1 MDDDVTDMDRSLDL
15 DGINLFHD
23 FEDEFL
29 WKSKAYPIGTG
40 QKIAYLFPAQST
52 KKNANQ

>member
-1 MDDDVTDMDRSLDL
+1 MVPDTGLEPAQVFPWRPKSYIVLS
-15 DGINLFHD
+15 
-23 FEDEFL
+23 FL

-40 QKIAYLFPAQST
+40 QKIAYLFPDQGT